1 MRMCKGKREKNTSR
15 YVTQWEIVPLTLEQR
30 ATANILMNEESIDAN
45 NTARKIQRTSI
56 NGTVD
61 PDES

>member
-45 NTARKIQRTSI
+45 NTAWKIQRTSI